1 MKTNER
7 LQRVI
12 ALLNRAD
19 VDYLDNLGKDS
30 LFTKGTKL
38 SRIKIIRAM
47 VEAMKELDITGI
59 DIGSEKD
66 LKEEIL
72 KKVSSYAAGLM
83 DKGKQVL
90 PRMKGGK

>member
-12 ALLNRAD
+12 ALLNRED
-19 VDYLDNLGKDS
+19 IDYLDNIGKDS

-47 VEAMKELDITGI
+47 IEAMKKLDITGKG
-59 DIGSEKD
+59 IGSEED

-72 KKVSSYAAGLM
+72 KRVTSYASHAFLR
-83 DKGKQVL
+83 GK
-90 PRMKGGK
+90 

>member
-12 ALLNRAD
+12 ALLNRD
-19 VDYLDNLGKDS
+19 EVDYLDKIGKDA
-30 LFTKGTKL
+30 LFTKGAKL

-47 VEAMKELDITGI
+47 IEAMKELEIIGRG
-59 DIGSEKD
+59 IGSEEE

-72 KKVSSYAAGLM
+72 RKKA
-83 DKGKQVL
+83 
-90 PRMKGGK
+90 

>member
-12 ALLNRAD
+12 ALLNRDD
-19 VDYLDNLGKDS
+19 VDYLDKIGKDS
-30 LFTKGTKL
+30 LFTKGAKL

-47 VEAMKELDITGI
+47 IEAMKELNITGRG
-59 DIGSEKD
+59 IGNEED

-72 KKVSSYAAGLM
+72 KTVASNEKLA
-83 DKGKQVL
+83 
-90 PRMKGGK
+90 